1 MIPYEEEFIKYLVSL
16 GKSEN
21 TISAYLRD
29 IKDLVE
35 FSRVIKKDVLELDKG
50 DFRFFVPFLQKRNL
64 SPSTIN
70 RKISAIKSYFKFL
83 IRRGYISEDPLKV
96 VQKPKI
102 PQRIPRPVD
111 MDKILKVVIS
121 WDAKD
126 NEEVLAKDIIT
137 VLYSTGLR
145 ISELLSLKGKDVDLS
160 NMVITVKGKGG
171 KYRRVPMVKICA
183 EILGKYIKGPE
194 DRLFNISRFK
204 AYRLIRKTFEKIA
217 KFSGVHPHT
226 LRHSFATHLLERG
239 ADLKTVQELL
249 GHANLSTTQIY
260 TKVSPQH
267 LFEVYRKV
275 WEGEK
280 DQP

>member
-35 FSRVIKKDVLELDKG
+35 FSRVIKKDVLDLDKG
-50 DFRFFVPFLQKRNL
+50 DFRFFVPFLQKKNL

-70 RKISAIKSYFKFL
+70 RKISAIKIYFKFL

-121 WDAKD
+121 WDAKHG
-126 NEEVLAKDIIT
+126 EEVLAKDIIT

-183 EILGKYIKGPE
+183 EVLGKYIKGPE

-249 GHANLSTTQIY
+249 GHSNLSTTQIY

-275 WEGEK
+275 WEGEN